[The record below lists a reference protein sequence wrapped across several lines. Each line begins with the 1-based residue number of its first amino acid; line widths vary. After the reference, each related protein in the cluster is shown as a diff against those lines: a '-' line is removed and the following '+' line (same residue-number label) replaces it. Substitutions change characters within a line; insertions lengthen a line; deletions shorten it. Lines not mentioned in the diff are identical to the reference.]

1 MHAIA
6 SGFVASVRRSFW
18 FIINA
23 CSTLVVQ
30 ITRIPK
36 NMPKQPPEN
45 SEPYGIS
52 NPREGEFL
60 VRFGSHMDVATADV
74 LFNSLLTD
82 LSKTTSGKITLD
94 LAATKHIDEYGILV
108 LMELQEMIATRGGRI
123 ELANLSPEIRERLD
137 HAVNELTGQCA
148 LVTQR
153 PRPNIFVR
161 FGDNVIQ
168 EAYHLRFMISFL
180 GSVVLSFVHIIRHPG
195 ALRIEETISQME
207 KTGVDAVPIVGMISF
222 LLGLIMAFM
231 SSIQLSQFG
240 ANIYVASLV
249 ALAMI
254 SELGPIMTAIV
265 VAGRTGSL
273 FAAEIGTMQIS
284 EEVDALFVMGINPT
298 LFLAVPRVL
307 ACIIVVPLLTLFSNF
322 FAIIG
327 GLVVGMA
334 LLNLTPGS
342 YLIQTWETITLFE
355 VLWGMLKSVVFAI
368 LISWAG
374 CLRGFQVRGGADA
387 VGQAATSAVV
397 SSIFLIILVDSIFAV
412 IRSYI

>member
-1 MHAIA
+1 M
-6 SGFVASVRRSFW
+6 
-18 FIINA
+18 
-23 CSTLVVQ
+23 L
-30 ITRIPK
+30 
-36 NMPKQPPEN
+36 N
-45 SEPYGIS
+45 SELEKREHYHIS
-52 NPREGEFL
+52 VMREGELL
-60 VRFGSHMDVATADV
+60 VRFGEHMDVSTADV
-74 LFNSLLTD
+74 LFNSLLAD
-82 LSKTTSGKITLD
+82 ISKIKPGKLILD
-94 LAATKHIDEYGILV
+94 LAETRHVDEYGLLALI
-108 LMELQEMIATRGGRI
+108 ELQEMIASRNGRL
-123 ELANLSPEIRERLD
+123 EFRNVAPEIQARLD
-137 HAVNELTGQCA
+137 NTSNALIDQCA
-148 LVTQR
+148 FDPKRT
-153 PRPNIFVR
+153 RPNIFVR
-161 FGDNVIQ
+161 FGEAAIR
-168 EAYHLRFMISFL
+168 EAYHIRFMVSFL
-180 GSVVLSFVHIIRHPG
+180 GSVVMSFLHVIRHPS
-195 ALRIEETISQME
+195 ALRVEETITHME
-207 KTGVDAVPIVGMISF
+207 KTGVDAVPIVGLISF

-249 ALAMI
+249 ALAMV

-307 ACIIVVPLLTLFSNF
+307 ACLIVVPFLTLFSDF
-322 FAIIG
+322 FAITG
-327 GLVVGMA
+327 GLVVGVT

-342 YLIQTWETITLFE
+342 YLAQTWEAITLFE
-355 VLWGMLKSVVFAI
+355 VVWGMLKSVIFAI

-397 SSIFLIILVDSIFAV
+397 SSIFLIILFDSIFAV